1 MSARLSV
8 YFPDLPT
15 RVIWVEPGA
24 TVRIGRAPEC
34 EVRIQDGSV
43 SRLHAELSH
52 SDGAWRLRD
61 LASKNGTLL
70 AGEAHPEGPL
80 PERAELLFGHV
91 GCRFEACADDAREQA
106 VRRAGQRQAA
116 ATLAAHA
123 LGRLGEL
130 REVLRDTLAGA
141 MQLVDCDRGFLLLRE
156 GERWRVRASRGVEPE
171 AMRNSQFAGR
181 AGAVQRA
188 LTGRRRVLVNRIAGA
203 EPSLAQ
209 PGAFATGSPH
219 ALLAQPIQESDRLLA
234 LLYLEH
240 WRVPASFCDE
250 DLELVQDYASRA
262 ALWIAARSSAAALS
276 QLPSQDPDWRQL
288 TRQHDAPRPAPS
300 DAEQAPS

>member
-34 EVRIQDGSV
+34 DIRIQDASI
-43 SRLHAELSH
+43 SRLHAEISH

-61 LASKNGTLL
+61 LASKNGTWRE
-70 AGEAHPEGPL
+70 GEAHPEGPL
-80 PERAELLFGHV
+80 PEQANLRFGHV
-91 GCRFEACADDAREQA
+91 GCRFEACAEDAREQA
-106 VRRAGQRQAA
+106 TGRAGQKLAA
-116 ATLAAHA
+116 STLAAHA

-130 REVLRDTLAGA
+130 ADLLRDTLAGA
-141 MQLVDCDRGFLLLRE
+141 IQLVECDRGFLLLRE
-156 GERWRVRASRGVEPE
+156 GERWRVRACRGVEPE
-171 AMRNSQFAGR
+171 VMRNSQFAGP

-188 LTGRRRVLVNRIAGA
+188 LGSRRPVVVNRIPGA
-203 EPSLAQ
+203 EPSMAQ
-209 PGAFATGSPH
+209 PGAFAEGSPH
-219 ALLAQPIQESDRLLA
+219 ALLALPIIEGERLLA

-240 WRVPASFCDE
+240 RRQPQGFSDE
-250 DLELVQDYASRA
+250 DLELVQDYAGRA

-276 QLPSQDPDWRQL
+276 QLPGLDPDWRQL
-288 TRQHDAPRPAPS
+288 TRQHDVPRPAAS
-300 DAEQAPS
+300 EVE